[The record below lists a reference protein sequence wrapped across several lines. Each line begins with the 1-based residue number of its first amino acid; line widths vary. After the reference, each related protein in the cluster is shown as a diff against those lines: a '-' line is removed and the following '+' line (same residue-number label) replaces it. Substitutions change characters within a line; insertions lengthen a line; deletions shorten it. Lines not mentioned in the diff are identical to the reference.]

1 MFGPSWIWTAHKI
14 LLTEIQWFLVL
25 FCFPK
30 SEFDAIYWNFSGWI
44 LKWPSCFLW
53 RLTFGVTWV
62 KYDYS
67 INRRFLIVDLL
78 ETMGTAKM
86 VGVIYL
92 LVLIVFYSTIVM
104 PEKHIDI
111 IFFRNNNRFCNLLK
125 LQQVWYQFILMRFDI
140 SRFEIKI
147 VFQITNCE
155 MKISRY
161 CSVTTRSYYVIGK
174 KIDWG
179 HGKILLVF
187 LFYFY
192 YSSMS
197 YATVRFCFTS
207 FINIIT
213 IQRYNLIL
221 LLRN

>member
-1 MFGPSWIWTAHKI
+1 MYEYKDSLMATLLKYIIFMFFDNRS
-14 LLTEIQWFLVL
+14 
-25 FCFPK
+25 FPQYPPYNV
-30 SEFDAIYWNFSGWI
+30 SY
-44 LKWPSCFLW
+44 
-53 RLTFGVTWV
+53 
-62 KYDYS
+62 
-67 INRRFLIVDLL
+67 FLIFCRWKQIIDLL
-78 ETMGTAKM
+78 ETKGTAKM
-86 VGVIYL
+86 AVVMYL
-92 LVLIVFYSTIVM
+92 SLFIVFNSTIVM